1 MADAPAAENAI
12 DDAVVRRMV
21 AARATRALSRR
32 IDPRSDDRRTP
43 VLDGVDVDEESS
55 EVFATNLIPHRPT
68 FANFV
73 YVFTQVNFIRYLW
86 NTFFVSAVVTVVALF
101 FHSMAGYALARL
113 RFPGR
118 DAIFL
123 SMFATFLISQP
134 VIIVPLFIL
143 ARTLGLLDSYAGLI
157 VPSIF
162 NAFGIFLLRQFY
174 LAVPRELE
182 EAALIDGAGYFRIYW
197 SIVLPLSRP
206 ILSALAILFFLAN
219 WNSFLWPLTITNNQD
234 LWMVQVA
241 IASFRQQYNG
251 SWNYIMA
258 ASTVVALPTIAMFVV
273 FQKRIIEFDQDE
285 RHQVMSRTRGAGMNQ
300 GFSGLGMGLGSAVA
314 TVQREVAL
322 DQPGESD
329 RRKGQRRHGGGRNRG
344 RSTRADSGAA
354 GRSRPRSASRRAKP
368 SRSGTSRAQARSS
381 RSG

>member
-1 MADAPAAENAI
+1 MTVAPLFW
-12 DDAVVRRMV
+12 MV
-21 AARATRALSRR
+21 SMSLKSRTKCSPP
-32 IDPRSDDRRTP
+32 IS
-43 VLDGVDVDEESS
+43 
-55 EVFATNLIPHRPT
+55 IPHRPT
-68 FANFV
+68 FDNFI

-113 RFPGR
+113 RFPGPR
-118 DAIFL
+118 HIFL

-134 VIIVPLFIL
+134 VIIVPAVHSG
-143 ARTLGLLDSYAGLI
+143 ARALGLLDSYAGLI

-197 SIVLPLSRP
+197 SIILPLSRP

-219 WNSFLWPLTITNNQD
+219 WNSFLWPLTITTNQD

-258 ASTVVALPTIAMFVV
+258 ASTVVALPT
-273 FQKRIIEFDQDE
+273 
-285 RHQVMSRTRGAGMNQ
+285 SPC
-300 GFSGLGMGLGSAVA
+300 SS
-314 TVQREVAL
+314 
-322 DQPGESD
+322 S
-329 RRKGQRRHGGGRNRG
+329 
-344 RSTRADSGAA
+344 S
-354 GRSRPRSASRRAKP
+354 RSAS
-368 SRSGTSRAQARSS
+368 SS
-381 RSG
+381 

>member
-1 MADAPAAENAI
+1 MADASMAETD
-12 DDAVVRRMV
+12 DDAAIRRLVQPVQLAFYLAGSILAFMTV
-21 AARATRALSRR
+21 APLFWMLSM
-32 IDPRSDDRRTP
+32 SLKET
-43 VLDGVDVDEESS
+43 S
-55 EVFATNLIPHRPT
+55 EVFDTNLVPRHPT

-73 YVFTQVNFIRYLW
+73 YVFTQVDFVRYLW

-118 DAIFL
+118 DFIFL

-143 ARTLGLLDSYAGLI
+143 ARALGLLDSYAGLI
-157 VPSIF
+157 IPSIF

-182 EAALIDGAGYFRIYW
+182 EAALIDGAGYFRVYW
-197 SIVLPLSRP
+197 SIILPLSRP

-219 WNSFLWPLTITNNQD
+219 WNSFLWPLTITTNQD

-258 ASTVVALPTIAMFVV
+258 ASTVVALPTIIMFVI
-273 FQKRIIEFDQDE
+273 FQKRIIE
-285 RHQVMSRTRGAGMNQ
+285 SIKT
-300 GFSGLGMGLGSAVA
+300 SGI
-314 TVQREVAL
+314 
-322 DQPGESD
+322 
-329 RRKGQRRHGGGRNRG
+329 K
-344 RSTRADSGAA
+344 
-354 GRSRPRSASRRAKP
+354 
-368 SRSGTSRAQARSS
+368 
-381 RSG
+381 